1 MSAAPRIRSCD
12 IDAAL
17 EAERKFGRP
26 VRAITRD
33 GVTIHFDDPAAKA
46 ANDTHDPLTA
56 WEIKRGHREAEGR

>member
-33 GVTIHFDDPAAKA
+33 GVTIHFDDPASKV
-46 ANDTHDPLTA
+46 ANDAHDILTA
-56 WEIKRGHREAEGR
+56 FEIKRGHREAQGR

>member
-33 GVTIHFDDPAAKA
+33 GVTIHFDDPAAKV
-46 ANDTHDPLTA
+46 ANDAHDPLTA
-56 WEIKRGHREAEGR
+56 WEIKRGHREASRG

>member
-33 GVTIHFDDPAAKA
+33 GVTIHFVTTRLQNRRP
-46 ANDTHDPLTA
+46 
-56 WEIKRGHREAEGR
+56 EIG